1 LIALIIDSAYPE
13 GALAAILPS
22 THFFTKELPMND
34 QILKRLLPLACG
46 AAFFV
51 AGCGQFEPVT
61 AADQAAPATAQA
73 DVKKQENVLMGKI
86 VGKSNKAKTIS
97 IEVGKGDQVK
107 TQMVKFDDNT
117 KGLENAVVE
126 NAAIIEFTGEGA
138 NRLAT
143 VIKPKLAKMPA
154 GTTEMKVA
162 ELAALVDSGK
172 KYVLVDSRPA
182 PRFHEGTIAGSINIP
197 VPEMKKNGAALLPA
211 DKDIQ
216 LVFYCGGPT

>member
-1 LIALIIDSAYPE
+1 
-13 GALAAILPS
+13 
-22 THFFTKELPMND
+22 MN
-34 QILKRLLPLACG
+34 QTILKRLLPLACG
-46 AAFFV
+46 AALFV
-51 AGCGQFEPVT
+51 SGCAQHEQVQAGN
-61 AADQAAPATAQA
+61 QAAPEVKAE
-73 DVKKQENVLMGKI
+73 VKKQENVLKGKI

-97 IEVGKGDQVK
+97 IEVGKGDKAK

-117 KGLENAVVE
+117 KGLEHAATGE
-126 NAAIIEFTGEGA
+126 AAIIEFSGEGK

-143 VIKPKLAKMPA
+143 VIKPKLAKLPK
-154 GTTEMKVA
+154 GTSEMKPA
-162 ELAALVDSGK
+162 ELAALMNSGK
-172 KYVLVDSRPA
+172 KYVLIDARPA